1 MAVARMTKAHIAI
14 HGTDG
19 EAVISRIY
27 DLGLIQAIEVTDQAE
42 PSRLSPI
49 VADSAQKIAALDAQL
64 REVLRAQEALAQH
77 DDSGREFI
85 ENFITLKER
94 LPRQELARVRETFD
108 FAAVAHR
115 LHELTDKIK
124 HLEEEKGWVQDDI
137 HELTILSPLPF
148 PLSELH
154 EMTWAK
160 PMIGRLRNEQL
171 EPLRLAL
178 RECEERIYWEDV
190 GAEGQLTY
198 LFFMYFHP
206 RNEQVCDIPA
216 ILDQH
221 GFDSLDLSSFSE
233 RIPDELARLQQRL
246 LELHAEIAQVN
257 AELKEFASQKQ
268 SFKIIEEYL
277 TNEIERHKDMQRFAE
292 TQTIYFVEGWMK
304 ATDKHA
310 LEHGLSAYVDSV
322 EIFYEAPESSDPTVP
337 VILENPPRLQ
347 PFEIITRM
355 FGMPKYDEPDPT
367 PFLAPFFFLFF
378 GLCLTDAAYG
388 IVLALLMGWFM
399 RKYVVDAG
407 TRQLAKLLYYGG
419 VSTIICGALT
429 GGWFGNILDYMPKP
443 LAFVTAM
450 KNSVIVLDP
459 MKQPLVFLG
468 LALMLGYIQLMYGI
482 ALKMRHRLR
491 SGEIQDAWI
500 DQGIWLLFIN
510 SLVGWLLLSALG
522 AGKTMF
528 GQSMIV
534 MCQGFALL
542 SGATR
547 VWMNDRGNPH
557 TVKRIFAGLY
567 SLYDIVGIFSDVLSY
582 SRLLALGLATGVI
595 AMIIDLFVLMTADI
609 PGVGFLVGI
618 VIFCAGHAFNLI
630 INTLGAFIHSGR
642 LQFVEFFSKFFE
654 AGGKRY
660 KPFRFT
666 SKYFEM
672 TES

>member
-1 MAVARMTKAHIAI
+1 MAVARMTKAHIVI
-14 HGTDG
+14 HGADG
-19 EAVISRIY
+19 DAVISRIY
-27 DLGLIQAIEVTDQAE
+27 DLGVLQAIEVTDQAE

-77 DDSGREFI
+77 DDSGRKFI

-94 LPRQELARVRETFD
+94 LPRQELARVRDTFD
-108 FAAVAHR
+108 FSAIAHR
-115 LHELTDKIK
+115 LHDLTEKIK
-124 HLEEEKGWVQDDI
+124 HLEEEEGWVQDDI

-160 PMIGRLRNEQL
+160 PMIGRLRKEQL
-171 EPLRLAL
+171 APLRLAL
-178 RECEERIYWEDV
+178 RECEDRIYWEEI
-190 GAEGQLTY
+190 ASEGQLFY
-198 LFFMYFHP
+198 LFFMYYHP
-206 RNEQVCDIPA
+206 RHEQVCDIPA
-216 ILDQH
+216 ILDEH

-233 RIPDELARLQQRL
+233 RIPDELTRLQQRL
-246 LELHAEIAQVN
+246 PELHVEIAQVE
-257 AELKEFASQKQ
+257 AELKELVSQKQ

-277 TNEIERHKDMQRFAE
+277 TNEIERLKDMQRFAE
-292 TQTIYFVEGWMK
+292 TRTIYFVEGWMK

-310 LEHGLSAYVDSV
+310 LEHGLSAYADSV
-322 EIFYEAPESSDPTVP
+322 EIFYEAPDSSDTTVP

-347 PFEIITRM
+347 PFEIVTRM
-355 FGMPKYDEPDPT
+355 FGMPKYYEPDPT
-367 PFLAPFFFLFF
+367 PYLAPFFFIFF

-399 RKYVVDAG
+399 RTYVVDTG
-407 TRQLAKLLYYGG
+407 TQQLAKLLYYGG
-419 VSTIICGALT
+419 ISTIICGALT
-429 GGWFGNILDYMPKP
+429 GGWFGNILDYMPEP
-443 LAFVTAM
+443 LAFVTTI
-450 KNSVIVLDP
+450 KNSIIVLDP

-468 LALMLGYIQLMYGI
+468 MALMLGYIQLCYGI
-482 ALKMRHRLR
+482 ALKMRHRIR
-491 SGEIQDAWI
+491 SGEVHDAWL

-510 SLVGWLLLSALG
+510 SLFFTAMLSALG
-522 AGKTMF
+522 AGKSLF

-534 MCQGFALL
+534 MCQGVAIL
-542 SGATR
+542 SGAVR

-557 TVKRIFAGLY
+557 TVKRILVGLY

-595 AMIIDLFVLMTADI
+595 AMIIDMFVLMTGKI
-609 PGVGFLVGI
+609 PGIGFIVGI
-618 VIFCAGHAFNLI
+618 VIFVGGHAFNLI

-654 AGGKRY
+654 SGGKRY
-660 KPFRFT
+660 KAFRFH
-666 SKYFEM
+666 SKYFEF
-672 TES
+672 TE

>member
-1 MAVARMTKAHIAI
+1 MAVARMIKAHVVI
-14 HGTDG
+14 HGADG
-19 EAVISRIY
+19 DAVISRIY

-49 VADSAQKIAALDAQL
+49 VADSAQKIAALDSKL
-64 REVLRAQEALAQH
+64 REVLRAQELLAQH

-94 LPRQELARVRETFD
+94 LPRQEIARVRDTFD
-108 FAAVAHR
+108 FSAVAHR
-115 LHELTDKIK
+115 LQELTENIK
-124 HLEEEKGWVQDDI
+124 HLEEEEGWVHDDI
-137 HELTILSPLPF
+137 HELTILSSLPF
-148 PLSELH
+148 PLREIH

-160 PMIGRLRNEQL
+160 PMIGRLRKEQL
-171 EPLRLAL
+171 GPLRLAL
-178 RECEERIYWEDV
+178 RECEDRIYWEEV
-190 GAEGQLTY
+190 GAEGQLAY
-198 LFFMYFHP
+198 LFFMYYHP

-233 RIPDELARLQQRL
+233 RIPDELTRLQQRL
-246 LELHAEIAQVN
+246 QELHAEIDQIK
-257 AELKEFASQKQ
+257 AELKELTSQKQ

-277 TNEIERHKDMQRFAE
+277 TNEIERYKDMQRFAE

-304 ATDKHA
+304 ATDKQA
-310 LEHGLSAYVDSV
+310 LEHGLSAYADSV
-322 EIFYEAPESSDPTVP
+322 EIFYEVPENTDPTVP
-337 VILENPPRLQ
+337 VMLENPPRLQ

-355 FGMPKYDEPDPT
+355 FGMPKYYEPDPT
-367 PFLAPFFFLFF
+367 PYLAPFFFLFF

-388 IVLALLMGWFM
+388 VVLALLMGWFM

-419 VSTIICGALT
+419 VSTIVCGALT

-443 LAFVTAM
+443 LTFVTAA
-450 KNSVIVLDP
+450 KNSMTVLDP
-459 MKQPLVFLG
+459 MAQPLVFLG
-468 LALMLGYIQLMYGI
+468 MALMLGYIQLIYGI
-482 ALKMRHRLR
+482 VLKMRHRIR
-491 SGEIQDAWI
+491 SGEGYDAWL
-500 DQGIWLLFIN
+500 DQGVWLLFIN
-510 SLVGWLLLSALG
+510 SLFFTLMLSALG
-522 AGKTMF
+522 VGKSLF

-534 MCQGFALL
+534 MSQGFALL
-542 SGATR
+542 SGAVR

-595 AMIIDLFVLMTADI
+595 AMIIDMFVLMTGKI
-609 PGVGFLVGI
+609 PGVGFIIGI
-618 VIFCAGHAFNLI
+618 VIFVGGHAFNLI

-654 AGGKRY
+654 AGGKKY

-672 TES
+672 TE

>member
-14 HGTDG
+14 HGADG
-19 EAVISRIY
+19 DAVIRRIY
-27 DLGLIQAIEVTDQAE
+27 DLGLMQAIEVTDQAE

-49 VADSAQKIAALDAQL
+49 AADSAQKIAALDAQL
-64 REVLRAQEALAQH
+64 REVLRAQELLAQH

-94 LPRQELARVRETFD
+94 LPREQLVRARETFD
-108 FAAVAHR
+108 FSAVAHR
-115 LHELTDKIK
+115 LHELTEKTK
-124 HLEEEKGWVQDDI
+124 HLEEEAGWVRDDI

-148 PLSELH
+148 PLGELH

-160 PMIGRLRNEQL
+160 PMIGRLRKEQI

-178 RECEERIYWEDV
+178 RECEDRIYWEEV
-190 GAEGQLTY
+190 GAEGQLAY
-198 LFFMYFHP
+198 LFFMYYHP
-206 RNEQVCDIPA
+206 RHEQVCDIPA

-221 GFDSLDLSSFSE
+221 GFDSLDLSSFSA
-233 RIPDELARLQQRL
+233 RIPEELARLQQRL
-246 LELHAEIAQVN
+246 QALHAEIAQVK
-257 AELKEFASQKQ
+257 AELKELVSQKQ

-304 ATDKHA
+304 ANDKHA
-310 LEHGLSAYVDSV
+310 LEHSLSTYADSV
-322 EIFYEAPESSDPTVP
+322 EIFYEAPESNDPTVP

-355 FGMPKYDEPDPT
+355 FGMPKYYEPDPT

-388 IVLALLMGWFM
+388 IVLVLLMGWFM

-419 VSTIICGALT
+419 ISTIICGALT

-443 LAFVTAM
+443 LAFVTAV

-459 MKQPLVFLG
+459 MKQPLLFLG
-468 LALMLGYIQLMYGI
+468 LALMLGYIQLIYGI
-482 ALKMRHRLR
+482 VLKMRHRLR
-491 SGEIQDAWI
+491 NGEVYDAWI

-510 SLVGWLLLSALG
+510 SLFFMLILSALG
-522 AGKTMF
+522 VGKSLF

-542 SGATR
+542 SGAAR
-547 VWMNDRGNPH
+547 VWLNDRGNPH
-557 TVKRIFAGLY
+557 TVKRIFVGLY

-595 AMIIDLFVLMTADI
+595 AMIIDMFVLMTGKI

-618 VIFCAGHAFNLI
+618 VIFIAGHAFNLI

-654 AGGKRY
+654 SGGKRY
-660 KPFRFT
+660 KAFRFH
-666 SKYFEM
+666 SKYFEF
-672 TES
+672 TE